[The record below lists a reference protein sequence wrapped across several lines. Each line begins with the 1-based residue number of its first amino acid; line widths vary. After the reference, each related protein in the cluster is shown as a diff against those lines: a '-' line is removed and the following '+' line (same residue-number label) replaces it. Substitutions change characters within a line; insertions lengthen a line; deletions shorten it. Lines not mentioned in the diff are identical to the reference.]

1 MTQSERNTLESVVGL
16 IAAKRKELEK
26 IEARAILG
34 FKGSFDD
41 LESAIGMLRLGH
53 HFGWK
58 VVHLVHSKATVR
70 KYEGILGIKVRDLFE
85 AEGPSSYRSKGF
97 ELSLAVGNFWK
108 IVSGAIKLE
117 KRRDISR

>member
-1 MTQSERNTLESVVGL
+1 VTQSERNTLESVVGL

-34 FKGSFDD
+34 FRGSFDD

-70 KYEGILGIKVRDLFE
+70 KYEGILGIKIRDLFQ